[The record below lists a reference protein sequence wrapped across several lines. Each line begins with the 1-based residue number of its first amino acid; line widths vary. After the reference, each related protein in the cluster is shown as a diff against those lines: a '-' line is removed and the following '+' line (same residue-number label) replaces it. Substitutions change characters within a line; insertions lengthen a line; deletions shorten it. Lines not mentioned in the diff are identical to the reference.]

1 MSITAQHLSKSGAKG
16 KVLDSIIREQLAI
29 IDEKLIRADRTWGRN
44 VVTHNLPTCISLPGL
59 EKQDA
64 QRILYSTII
73 RSLDKRGFDTR
84 INLTDELTV
93 LYIAWTT
100 DLAGEEIEAMNT
112 VIVQRVI
119 AGDEIKRFTATT
131 LRKKPK

>member
-44 VVTHNLPTCISLPGL
+44 VVAHDLPTCISLPGL
-59 EKQDA
+59 EKKDA
-64 QRILYSTII
+64 QRILYSSII
-73 RSLDKRGFDTR
+73 RSLDKRGFETR
-84 INLTDELTV
+84 INLTEEVST
-93 LYIAWTT
+93 LYIVWMT

-112 VIVQRVI
+112 IIVQRI
-119 AGDEIKRFTATT
+119 ISGDEVKKFTTAP
-131 LRKKPK
+131 KKKSK